1 MPLIRRDAQPA
12 PAALAADPAADLEG
26 GTIDERW
33 AAARRLAG
41 RADNAARLSQALAAE
56 TSEQVREA
64 IFTSLV
70 QTGGRAGVEA
80 VLPCLRADDAALR
93 TGALDAL
100 KAMPDAA
107 RDHLPALLADPDADV
122 RILAC
127 ELARAVPGAQ
137 AAGLLA
143 ATIEAEPD
151 VNVCAAAIDVLAEIG
166 TAAQGAALA
175 TCLARFPGQP
185 FLAFAVKVALRRIGA
200 HAPPDHG

>member
-1 MPLIRRDAQPA
+1 MPLIRRDAPPA
-12 PAALAADPAADLEG
+12 PAADPAAADLER

-41 RADNAARLSQALAAE
+41 RADAAARLGQALAAE
-56 TSEQVREA
+56 TSDQVREA
-64 IFTSLV
+64 MFTSLV

-80 VLPCLRADDAALR
+80 VLPHLKADDAALR

-143 ATIEAEPD
+143 GLIAAEPD

-166 TAAQGAALA
+166 TPDQGAALA
-175 TCLARFPGQP
+175 TCLARFSGQP
-185 FLAFAVKVALRRIGA
+185 FLAFAVKVALRRIGVQ
-200 HAPPDHG
+200 APSGHG

>member
-1 MPLIRRDAQPA
+1 MPLIRRDAPPA
-12 PAALAADPAADLEG
+12 PAADPAAADLER

-41 RADNAARLSQALAAE
+41 RADAAARLGQALAVE
-56 TSEQVREA
+56 TSDQVREA

-70 QTGGRAGVEA
+70 QTGGRVGVEA
-80 VLPCLRADDAALR
+80 VLPHLKADDAALR

-143 ATIEAEPD
+143 GLIADEPD

-166 TAAQGAALA
+166 TPDQGAALA
-175 TCLARFPGQP
+175 ACLARFPGQP

-200 HAPPDHG
+200 QAPSDHG